1 MADTKPSEID
11 TEVVQLAEIMASLKQ
26 KPLTETEDQLLQ
38 LVVLL
43 MKRITDT
50 NNKLN
55 SLGKMTLNLANNQ
68 DVILKFLEKEFGI
81 QTQKE
86 PDNG

>member
-1 MADTKPSEID
+1 MTDTKPSEID

-38 LVVLL
+38 LVVFL
-43 MKRITDT
+43 MKRIADS
-50 NNKLN
+50 NNKVSRLFTN
-55 SLGKMTLNLANNQ
+55 VTTLTEQQTIMLG
-68 DVILKFLEKEFGI
+68 FLEKEFGI
-81 QTQKE
+81 QTPKE